1 MDDQYYQPP
10 QQGQNPNPYEQ
21 NQGQYGQN
29 PNPYGQPVYPPT
41 AYPPYDPTN
50 EVMSVGQ
57 YIGLF
62 ILSAIPVVNIICWIV
77 WLVSPDTNKNKKN
90 FLIAQIVMSVL
101 SAVIITVIGLLGY
114 TFGAAAFSGL

>member
-10 QQGQNPNPYEQ
+10 QQGQNPNQYGQNPSQYEQ
-21 NQGQYGQN
+21 NPNPYGQNPGQYEQN

-41 AYPPYDPTN
+41 AYPQYDPTN

-62 ILSAIPVVNIICWIV
+62 ILSGIPVVNVICWIV

-90 FLIAQIVMSVL
+90 FLIAQIVLWVIT
-101 SAVIITVIGLLGY
+101 AVI
-114 TFGAAAFSGL
+114 A